1 LINLFK
7 EENNM
12 KEAKKEDLKLNMKDV
27 LFIIGLLIAFIIYRK
42 VDIVNKYVNEYI
54 DFMNEMFNY
63 AWNFLFN

>member
-1 LINLFK
+1 
-7 EENNM
+7 M
-12 KEAKKEDLKLNMKDV
+12 KEAKKEYLKLNMKDV
-27 LFIIGLLIAFIIYRK
+27 LFIIGLLTAFIIYRK

>member
-1 LINLFK
+1 
-7 EENNM
+7 M

-54 DFMNEMFNY
+54 DFINEMFNY

>member
-1 LINLFK
+1 
-7 EENNM
+7 M
-12 KEAKKEDLKLNMKDV
+12 KEAKKEDLKLNIKDV

>member
-1 LINLFK
+1 
-7 EENNM
+7 M
-12 KEAKKEDLKLNMKDV
+12 KESKKEDLKLNMKDV

>member
-1 LINLFK
+1 
-7 EENNM
+7 M
-12 KEAKKEDLKLNMKDV
+12 KETKKEDLKLNMKDV

>member
-1 LINLFK
+1 
-7 EENNM
+7 M

-27 LFIIGLLIAFIIYRK
+27 LFIIGLLTAFIIYRK

>member
-1 LINLFK
+1 
-7 EENNM
+7 M
-12 KEAKKEDLKLNMKDV
+12 KEAKKKDLKLNMKDV

>member
-1 LINLFK
+1 
-7 EENNM
+7 M

-54 DFMNEMFNY
+54 DFMNEMFNN
-63 AWNFLFN
+63 AGNFLFN

>member
-1 LINLFK
+1 
-7 EENNM
+7 M

>member
-1 LINLFK
+1 
-7 EENNM
+7 M

-27 LFIIGLLIAFIIYRK
+27 LFIIVLAVAVIIYRK
-42 VDIVNKYVNEYI
+42 VDIVNKYVNDYI

>member
-1 LINLFK
+1 
-7 EENNM
+7 M
-12 KEAKKEDLKLNMKDV
+12 KETKKEDLKLNMKDV
-27 LFIIGLLIAFIIYRK
+27 LFIIGLIVAFVIYRK

>member
-1 LINLFK
+1 
-7 EENNM
+7 M

-54 DFMNEMFNY
+54 DFMNEMINY